1 MSAFLF
7 TRRGCMGVLTVAFWA
22 VPFVAVQAQPLTF
35 ERAQSLA
42 EQTAPENLARQA
54 QVASAQQAVEP
65 ADALPDPKLIL
76 GVDNL
81 PIEGPD
87 RYTLNR
93 DFMTM
98 RRIGLMQEVPNSD
111 KRQARRQLAEA
122 SVVRAEAEQRTMQLE
137 IKRQAALSWLEVY
150 YAERSVGLFDQ
161 LDRQI
166 DMLRSTVQSLI
177 AGGSAQPGELLQA
190 DQEALTLQDRRDEL
204 SRDVAIA
211 RAKLRRWIG
220 NEADQPM
227 AGDAP
232 TLSLEV
238 PHLQRM
244 TLHPELRAASA
255 RVGEASAELDEAIAE
270 KTPDWGVEFAY
281 NNRDNQ
287 FGDMVMVQFTFDLP
301 MFVGTR
307 QGPKINSKQQSV
319 SQMEAEQEVLLRT
332 HQAELESG
340 LAELQQLRKTL
351 KRTEST
357 LIPLANKRAD
367 LELAAYQVGNSQLT
381 SVITAQRDLIE
392 AQLRQIEQQRK
403 LSQLSASLYY
413 AYVEGLK

>member
-111 KRQARRQLAEA
+111 KRQARRLLAES
-122 SVVRAEAEQRTMQLE
+122 SVVRAEAEQRAMQLE
-137 IKRQAALSWLEVY
+137 IKRQTALSWLEVY

-244 TLHPELRAASA
+244 TLHPELRAASS
-255 RVGEASAELDEAIAE
+255 RVVEASAEL
-270 KTPDWGVEFAY
+270 G
-281 NNRDNQ
+281 
-287 FGDMVMVQFTFDLP
+287 
-301 MFVGTR
+301 
-307 QGPKINSKQQSV
+307 
-319 SQMEAEQEVLLRT
+319 
-332 HQAELESG
+332 
-340 LAELQQLRKTL
+340 
-351 KRTEST
+351 
-357 LIPLANKRAD
+357 
-367 LELAAYQVGNSQLT
+367 
-381 SVITAQRDLIE
+381 
-392 AQLRQIEQQRK
+392 
-403 LSQLSASLYY
+403 
-413 AYVEGLK
+413 